1 MTAAAFSVLL
11 AALAGLL
18 VDDPRS
24 AAVARL
30 RLIRE
35 LRWGRASAGAVSG
48 AGRSEG
54 ATEGG
59 AVLAGWAART
69 VAVLA
74 GLAVVTGRG
83 GLAAMLV
90 VLALALGVPPAR
102 RHRAAAAA
110 QAALVRHLSR
120 AADLTATCLE
130 AGAAPAEALGRVA
143 DAIEG
148 PLGARL
154 RTVASSLSSG
164 ADLSRQTIGG
174 GDPLAP
180 LLRAVDRATA
190 TGAPLADTVRDVAS
204 DARERAR
211 WQALERARRAGV
223 QAVGPLAACFLPAFV
238 FVGVV
243 PVVAGIARSLLAGW
257 S

>member
-1 MTAAAFSVLL
+1 
-11 AALAGLL
+11 

-24 AAVARL
+24 AALARL
-30 RLIRE
+30 GAIRQ
-35 LRWGRASAGAVSG
+35 RRRSRVGAAVVAV
-48 AGRSEG
+48 AGRSDAADHG
-54 ATEGG
+54 VGLAT
-59 AVLAGWAART
+59 WAART

-83 GLAAMLV
+83 GAAAMLV
-90 VLALALGVPPAR
+90 TLALAIGVPPAR
-102 RHRAAAAA
+102 RRRAEASRRAALARD
-110 QAALVRHLSR
+110 LPR

-143 DAIEG
+143 DAIGG

-154 RTVASSLSSG
+154 RTVASSLASG
-164 ADLSRQTIGG
+164 AHLPGPPTGD
-174 GDPLAP
+174 GDPLAA

-190 TGAPLADTVRDVAS
+190 TGAPLADTVRDVVS
-204 DARERAR
+204 DAREQAR

-223 QAVGPLAACFLPAFV
+223 QAVGPLAVCFLPAFV
-238 FVGVV
+238 LVGVV
-243 PVVAGIARSLLAGW
+243 PVVAGITRALLAGW